1 MKKDIRLAIC
11 LVVIILLGIFCLFRL
26 FADKEIEEEGE
37 SNNHQANPTPKTFVI
52 SDDDKNKVVL
62 TGIKFYTVKLST
74 MNIESAE
81 AAVDGKFELTPMHIC
96 EYVADALEDEEIE
109 IKINSAELDDDIC
122 VVDMGDSIKAIS
134 EKNPRLEMLV
144 LDAVAMSILDNCH
157 EVTGVTFTIDKNTY
171 STANIQLNDK
181 EVYLKQ

>member
-1 MKKDIRLAIC
+1 
-11 LVVIILLGIFCLFRL
+11 
-26 FADKEIEEEGE
+26 
-37 SNNHQANPTPKTFVI
+37 
-52 SDDDKNKVVL
+52 
-62 TGIKFYTVKLST
+62 
-74 MNIESAE
+74 
-81 AAVDGKFELTPMHIC
+81 
-96 EYVADALEDEEIE
+96 
-109 IKINSAELDDDIC
+109 
-122 VVDMGDSIKAIS
+122 MGDSIKAIS